1 LKTTVAISDPI
12 PKWALMFQFKIV
24 KVFKLKVN
32 YEEWRRLKVEDRLS
46 GRGKREEG
54 NSRAQN
60 TIQRERER

>member
-1 LKTTVAISDPI
+1 
-12 PKWALMFQFKIV
+12 MFQFKIV
-24 KVFKLKVN
+24 KVN
-32 YEEWRRLKVEDRLS
+32 YEEKRRRLKVEDRHR